1 MRGFISGIVI
11 GLAIGVIIAAKTAP
25 EYKKGPEN
33 KLRNANIQLGNIA
46 NLSLASAFSSTMP
59 ITGDLGPILVKR
71 LKKISNGSIIINFY
85 EPEALIPTH
94 NLFDAVSSGAVDT
107 ALSSSRFWSHKSPAF
122 ELFSSVPFGPDMVPY
137 LTWFRQHGGQKLYE
151 NLYSRHN
158 IHSMVCGITGA
169 AGAGWFN
176 HEITTLND
184 LRKSKIAASGLI
196 SKVYTAVGATTV
208 KIKPSNF
215 LSWLK
220 LEKVNAVA
228 FSTPATDLYL
238 GLSKYAKYY
247 YFPGWFQQ
255 ASFIDLMFNLTKWKN
270 LSTNQRKMIESAC
283 MANITHSMAANEA
296 VQFDTLKKIVISGVE
311 VRRFPPDIIRTLKSS
326 WLSVANSQ
334 STSNTEFKQILES
347 LREFRRDY
355 SIWQDLE
362 KI

>member
-11 GLAIGVIIAAKTAP
+11 GLAIGAIIAAKAP
-25 EYKKGPEN
+25 QEYKQSPEN
-33 KLRNANIQLGNIA
+33 QLKSANIHAGNVV
-46 NLSLASAFSSTMP
+46 NLNLASAFHSSMP
-59 ITGDLGPILVKR
+59 ITGSLGPTLVKR
-71 LKKISNGSIIINFY
+71 LKKISNGSIVIKFY
-85 EPEALIPTH
+85 EPEALIPIH
-94 NLFDAVSSGAVDT
+94 NLFDAVASGAVDT
-107 ALSSSRFWSHKSPAF
+107 ALSSSRFWNHKSPAF
-122 ELFSSVPFGPDMVPY
+122 GLFSSIPFGPDMVSY

-151 NLYSRHN
+151 NLYSHHN

-176 HEITTLND
+176 REITTLND
-184 LRKSKIAASGLI
+184 LRKSKISASGLT
-196 SKVYTAVGATTV
+196 SKVYKAIGATTV
-208 KIKPSNF
+208 KIKPSDF

-228 FSTPATDLYL
+228 FSTPAIDQYL

-270 LSTNQRKMIESAC
+270 LTTNQRKMVESAC

-311 VRRFPPDIIRTLKSS
+311 VRRFPPDIIKALKNS

-334 STSNTEFKQILES
+334 STSNTEFRQILKS

-355 SIWQDLE
+355 SIWQDLG